1 MYLCCCIPIDEIVVV
16 VVYRLTDW
24 FWSWNSLHLM
34 PTSNSS
40 IPSMKSTAFWGEL
53 KMLQW
58 AKNFCTFYSLS
69 LSLSESLSLSL
80 SVSTQTRKRHQ
91 LCLPCWETSVSPP
104 PSLDSPSLSTH
115 SPSSTP
121 RALGDFQLTT
131 SPRGSGGTSSS
142 TKPRQCCFYQ
152 LCYIRIIMHPYRLIL
167 RINFLFFHIWHRSL
181 NSVPVCCCRFAAPG
195 SWTFA

>member
-1 MYLCCCIPIDEIVVV
+1 M
-16 VVYRLTDW
+16 RLLLLLFTDW
-24 FWSWNSLHLM
+24 QIDSGAETPSIWCLLQTQAYHRWSQQPSEV
-34 PTSNSS
+34 SS
-40 IPSMKSTAFWGEL
+40 KFCSG
-53 KMLQW
+53 LQ
-58 AKNFCTFYSLS
+58 NFAHFISLS
-69 LSLSESLSLSL
+69 LSLSETFSLSL

-104 PSLDSPSLSTH
+104 PSLDLPSLSTH